1 MEQKEKKHH
10 VATTLNYWDDPGD
23 GSLPTP
29 IYIGKGRVSNK
40 RPHRACKF
48 IISDITGEE
57 DSYTLDKHGF
67 EYVKHESED
76 KEFTDEQAIRSH
88 YYPECEKLIK
98 DVTGAS
104 CVHIFNHK
112 VRRGPTQWHHLGLHG
127 KNLANRGPVT
137 RTHVDQSYL
146 GAELRLRHE
155 FPEDAD
161 SLLSNRYQI
170 INIWRPI
177 APILK
182 DPIAVADA
190 NSVPDADLV
199 GAKMV
204 EDEFEGESW
213 VVRHNPKH
221 RWYFKYR
228 MTPAD
233 VLLIKCFDSN
243 EEVARRALHSAFED
257 PQYREEASRQS
268 IEVRCLPV
276 GNRTGAFGPG
286 SKDGYEM
293 LKVSRD
299 EIQQGAPRV
308 PSPIKNSPDLHI
320 LEQAIGSCNTV
331 TKVILSALST
341 GMNLSGAER
350 FENKHRNDR
359 PSTTTLSMMH
369 YLPAEITGQHKIG
382 HQKHTDI
389 SSLTLLFSDQW
400 GLQIRPPG
408 ECGAK
413 EMGFVAPKKGCAFV
427 HVGDSLRF
435 ASGMKFQSCIHRVVP
450 FNPTEH
456 RHSIA
461 YFLRAE
467 DDTMFMDSE
476 GRYVT
481 AKDWHDQKF
490 KAFTDPWMYQ
500 ALAPKSM
507 ILGGM
512 VEAGA
517 DDPEG
522 PVPAYAPAP
531 LEVESKA

>member
-1 MEQKEKKHH
+1 MSSEPVETVEWQGRQVPVWSMRTIDYGLLLSQDPAEVEKVTK
-10 VATTLNYWDDPGD
+10 ACLED
-23 GSLPTP
+23 GYFQLDLDS
-29 IYIGKGRVSNK
+29 IDGR
-40 RPHRACKF
+40 RML
-48 IISDITGEE
+48 E
-57 DSYTLDKHGF
+57 DRESVLKLMDRFFSAPLEAKN
-67 EYVKHESED
+67 EYG
-76 KEFTDEQAIRSH
+76 
-88 YYPECEKLIK
+88 LI
-98 DVTGAS
+98 DS
-104 CVHIFNHK
+104 
-112 VRRGPTQWHHLGLHG
+112 HLG
-127 KNLANRGPVT
+127 
-137 RTHVDQSYL
+137 Y
-146 GAELRLRHE
+146 E
-155 FPEDAD
+155 
-161 SLLSNRYQI
+161 
-170 INIWRPI
+170 
-177 APILK
+177 
-182 DPIAVADA
+182 
-190 NSVPDADLV
+190 
-199 GAKMV
+199 
-204 EDEFEGESW
+204 
-213 VVRHNPKH
+213 
-221 RWYFKYR
+221 
-228 MTPAD
+228 
-233 VLLIKCFDSN
+233 
-243 EEVARRALHSAFED
+243 
-257 PQYREEASRQS
+257 
-268 IEVRCLPV
+268 PV

-308 PSPIKNSPDLHI
+308 PSPIKNSPDLHL

-456 RHSIA
+456 RYSIA

-512 VEAGA
+512 TEAGA

-531 LEVESKA
+531 VEVELKA